1 VKDYT
6 VTIAPNDG
14 EGATTVVKL
23 QLDGSTPLIKEL
35 TLSAGNNAGLSID
48 QLPAIDLGA
57 LLAAVMPAA
66 TTSPITADTAAQSPA
81 IAAPPAHDIDEV
93 APASP
98 VPVTAAQPVSVARPA
113 TPVTPRRTRANT
125 APGTKAAAAAKATA
139 ATKGPAAKKA
149 GVAKKTA
156 GKKTPA
162 GTTKQATKPGKPS
175 AARTAPKRE
184 RAYRV
189 MPEDFV
195 NTFGKTTMAD
205 LAEVYQVPRHTIQ
218 AWVNTARKQGK
229 IPPARSRSGA

>member
-1 VKDYT
+1 MKDYT

-149 GVAKKTA
+149 GVAKKAA
-156 GKKTPA
+156 GKKTQPA
-162 GTTKQATKPGKPS
+162 KPGKPS

>member
-66 TTSPITADTAAQSPA
+66 TTSPITTDIAAAQSPA

-98 VPVTAAQPVSVARPA
+98 VPVTAAPPVGVARPA

-125 APGTKAAAAAKATA
+125 APGTKAAAATKATA

-149 GVAKKTA
+149 PA
-156 GKKTPA
+156 GKKTQPA
-162 GTTKQATKPGKPS
+162 KPGKPS
-175 AARTAPKRE
+175 AARTGPKRE